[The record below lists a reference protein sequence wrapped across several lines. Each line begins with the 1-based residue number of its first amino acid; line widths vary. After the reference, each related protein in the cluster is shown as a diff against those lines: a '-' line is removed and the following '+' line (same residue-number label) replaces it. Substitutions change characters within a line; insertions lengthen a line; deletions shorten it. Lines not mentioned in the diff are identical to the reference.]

1 MAHHEH
7 QHSAEADESTQIAML
22 DLDAEVLHEH
32 LAEITAS
39 LRELATPPVRRV
51 LDLGSGSGTGT
62 FTLLDGFEEATAIA
76 VDTSAPMLAHLAEK
90 AAARGV
96 SERVSTVQA
105 DLDESFPRLDSPV
118 DLVWASASM
127 HHLSDP
133 ARVLSEVFAAL
144 RPGGL
149 LAVAELEGFPRFL
162 PDDLGFGRPGLEAR
176 CHELLAAQRAEHLP
190 HISSDWGT
198 LLADAG
204 FAVTA
209 ERTFD
214 IDLSA
219 PVPAATARY
228 AEVTLRRIRPF
239 LASRLAADDVAA
251 VDTLLGDGPGGV
263 LHRDDLVVRTSRTFL
278 AATRP

>member
-7 QHSAEADESTQIAML
+7 QHSTAADDATQLEML

-39 LRELATPPVRRV
+39 LRELAAPPVRRV

-62 FTLLDGFEEATAIA
+62 FALLDGFEAATAIA
-76 VDTSAPMLAHLAEK
+76 VDASEPMLAHLAEK

-96 SERVSTVQA
+96 GDRVRTVQA
-105 DLDESFPRLDSPV
+105 DLDESFPRFDGPI
-118 DLVWASASM
+118 DLAWASASM

-162 PDDLGFGRPGLEAR
+162 PDDLGFGRPGFEQR
-176 CHELLAAQRAEHLP
+176 CHDLLAAKRAEHLP
-190 HISSDWGT
+190 HISADWRA
-198 LLADAG
+198 LLAEAG
-204 FAVTA
+204 FTVAA
-209 ERTFD
+209 DRTFD
-214 IDLSA
+214 IHLSA
-219 PVPAATARY
+219 PLPAATARY
-228 AEVTLRRIRPF
+228 AEVTLRRMHPF
-239 LASRLAADDVAA
+239 LAAHLDADDVATL
-251 VDTLLGDGPGGV
+251 DTLLADGPGGV
-263 LHRDDLVVRTSRTFL
+263 LHRDDLAVRTTRTFL
-278 AATRP
+278 ATTRP